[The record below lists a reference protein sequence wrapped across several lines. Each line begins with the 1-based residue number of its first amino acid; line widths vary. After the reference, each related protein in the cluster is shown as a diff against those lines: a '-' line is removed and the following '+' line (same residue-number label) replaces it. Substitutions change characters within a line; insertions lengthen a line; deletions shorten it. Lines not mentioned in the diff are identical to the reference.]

1 VNPYRLVVVVL
12 ALAPLGCGGGDVDPG
27 FYEPV
32 IVARGGGDAPST
44 SAHAR
49 PSQPGPRFD
58 RPKLVLITADWCTFC
73 QAARPSIMDAYEPFR
88 AKVELVELDVTDD
101 FTTKESLRVAEEE
114 GVRSFFERFHG
125 RTPTVGVFVGVED
138 GRLVHGDLEDPETL
152 TRELDHAV
160 RLMTQA
166 PERDT
171 VEAEHR

>member
-1 VNPYRLVVVVL
+1 VNPCRLVIVAL
-12 ALAPLGCGGGDVDPG
+12 ALAPLGCGGGEVDPG

-32 IVARGGGDAPST
+32 IVARGGDAPST

-49 PSQPGPRFD
+49 PPEPGPRFD
-58 RPKLVLITADWCTFC
+58 KPKLVLITADWCTFC
-73 QAARPSIMDAYEPFR
+73 QAARPSIMEAYEPFR

-114 GVRSFFERFHG
+114 GVRSFFERFHS

-138 GRLVHGDLEDPETL
+138 GRLVHGELEDPETL